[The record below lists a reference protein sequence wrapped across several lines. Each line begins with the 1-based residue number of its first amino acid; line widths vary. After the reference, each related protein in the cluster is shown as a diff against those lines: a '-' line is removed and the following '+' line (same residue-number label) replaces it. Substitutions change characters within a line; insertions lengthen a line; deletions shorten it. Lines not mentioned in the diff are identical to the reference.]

1 MEDNKTSVNELK
13 FKIWLSNAKK
23 KVVDAAT
30 KTVKWVKENPIAAA
44 TIAGAVASS
53 ASKGYRAYRLH
64 EEKVAR
70 DRRFYDPRTGKY
82 TTSRRNLKGWEL
94 DEIEERYNN
103 GESYNSILRDL
114 GLRK

>member
-1 MEDNKTSVNELK
+1 MADETNINELK
-13 FKIWLSNAKK
+13 FKVWLSNAKK
-23 KVVDAAT
+23 KVMDAAT

-53 ASKGYRAYRLH
+53 ASKGYRAYQIY

-70 DRRFYDPRTGKY
+70 NRRFYDPRTGKY
-82 TTSRRNLKGWEL
+82 TTSRRNLRGWEL